1 SSNLLINCI
10 TFYIYIAILLSAGG
24 GLVEA
29 ALKHSRNTI
38 IYIAILLLIALV
50 FNLVSLGII
59 QVDSRLQLALLAVL
73 LVWISVGVAI
83 LVRWLVKIFRSF

>member
-1 SSNLLINCI
+1 M
-10 TFYIYIAILLSAGG
+10 
-24 GLVEA
+24 
-29 ALKHSRNTI
+29 KHSRNTI